1 MDNELWVH
9 PDWLRQDGLPDSD
22 DDDNDQGPS
31 LNYLDM
37 DVINDWVV
45 KLTFEKVINNRIECL
60 TGSGFFLNL
69 PNINQH
75 VVLTAAHNLISSGG
89 IRTLNLK
96 VIYNNP
102 FQIDPNN
109 PDKVIFADD
118 KKPAIIEIPVDNT
131 DQSDNIHICSN
142 YYMGTLWNYAAICIP
157 RTTSEDSR
165 GFGFSLKF
173 AHKKSFNGN
182 VHVSGFKGTMM
193 KTLRPFT
200 CMASDMTYR
209 KQCFAYQAET
219 EAGMSGSPVWVEYK
233 GYPTVVAVQ

>member
-1 MDNELWVH
+1 MDNELWAH
-9 PDWLRQDGLPDSD
+9 PDWARQDGLQENN
-22 DDDNDQGPS
+22 DDDNDQGTG

-45 KLTFEKVINNRIECL
+45 KLTFEKVINSRIECL

-69 PNINQH
+69 PNINQY
-75 VVLTAAHNLISSGG
+75 VVLTAAHNLISNG
-89 IRTLNLK
+89 IRTQNLK

-102 FQIDPNN
+102 FQIN
-109 PDKVIFADD
+109 PTNDKVIFADD

-131 DQSDNIHICSN
+131 DQSDNIHICTN
-142 YYMGTLWNYAAICIP
+142 YHLGTLWDYAVICLP
-157 RTTSEDSR
+157 RTSKDPR

-173 AHKKSFNGN
+173 AHKNSFNGN

-193 KTLRPFT
+193 KTLRPST
-200 CMASDMTYR
+200 CSASNM
-209 KQCFAYQAET
+209 CFGNHVIGYQAKT

-233 GYPTVVAVQ
+233 GYPTVIGVQ

>member
-1 MDNELWVH
+1 MDNELWAH
-9 PDWLRQDGLPDSD
+9 PDWARQDGLKENDN
-22 DDDNDQGPS
+22 DDNDQSPS
-31 LNYLDM
+31 PNYLDM

-45 KLTFEKVINNRIECL
+45 KLTFEKVIDNRIEYL

-75 VVLTAAHNLISSGG
+75 IILTAAHNLISNG

-109 PDKVIFADD
+109 LNRVIFSDD
-118 KKPAIIEIPVDNT
+118 KKPAIIEIPFDNT
-131 DQSDNIHICSN
+131 DQSDNIHICRN
-142 YYMGTLWNYAAICIP
+142 YYMGNLWNYAVICIP
-157 RTTSEDSR
+157 RTSEDPR

-173 AHKKSFNGN
+173 THKKTFNWN

-200 CMASDMTYR
+200 CSASNMTYQ
-209 KQCFAYQAET
+209 KQSLGYQAKT
-219 EAGMSGSPVWVEYK
+219 EEGMSGSPVWVEYK
-233 GYPTVVAVQ
+233 GYPTVIAVQ

>member
-1 MDNELWVH
+1 MDNELWEH
-9 PDWLRQDGLPDSD
+9 PDWARQDGLQEND
-22 DDDNDQGPS
+22 DNEDNDQGPN
-31 LNYLDM
+31 LNYLDL

-45 KLTFEKVINNRIECL
+45 KLTFEKVINNRTECL

-75 VVLTAAHNLISSGG
+75 VILTAAHNLISNG

-102 FQIDPNN
+102 FQIDQNN

-131 DQSDNIHICSN
+131 DQSNSVHICRAYN
-142 YYMGTLWNYAAICIP
+142 LGIRCHYAVICIP
-157 RTTSEDSR
+157 RISEGPR
-165 GFGFSLKF
+165 GFGFSIKF
-173 AHKKSFNGN
+173 AHKKFFNGN

-200 CMASDMTYR
+200 CPASNMTY
-209 KQCFAYQAET
+209 QEQYIMYQVKT

-233 GYPTVVAVQ
+233 GYPTVIAVQ

>member
-1 MDNELWVH
+1 MDNELWEH
-9 PDWLRQDGLPDSD
+9 PDWARQDGLQEND
-22 DDDNDQGPS
+22 DDQLEGAS

-45 KLTFEKVINNRIECL
+45 KLTFEKVINNRTECL

-75 VVLTAAHNLISSGG
+75 VVLTAAHNLISNG

-96 VIYNNP
+96 VVYNNP

-109 PDKVIFADD
+109 PDEVIFADD
-118 KKPAIIEIPVDNT
+118 KPAIIEIPVDNT
-131 DQSDNIHICSN
+131 DQSDNVHICSAH
-142 YYMGTLWNYAAICIP
+142 YLGTRWHCAVIRIP
-157 RTTSEDSR
+157 RPSEGQR
-165 GFGFSLKF
+165 GFGFSLKL
-173 AHKKSFNGN
+173 AHKKFFIGN
-182 VHVSGFKGTMM
+182 VHWHVSGFKGTMM

-200 CMASDMTYR
+200 SSASNM
-209 KQCFAYQAET
+209 AYQEQYIRYQAKT

>member
-1 MDNELWVH
+1 MDYELWEH
-9 PDWLRQDGLPDSD
+9 PDWARQDGLQEND
-22 DDDNDQGPS
+22 DDDNDEGTS

-45 KLTFEKVINNRIECL
+45 KLTFEKVINNKTECL

-69 PNINQH
+69 PNIINQH
-75 VVLTAAHNLISSGG
+75 VILTAAHNLISNGM
-89 IRTLNLK
+89 RTLNLK

-109 PDKVIFADD
+109 PDKVIFTDD

-131 DQSDNIHICSN
+131 DQSDNVHISRD
-142 YYMGTLWNYAAICIP
+142 YYLGLRWHYAVICIP
-157 RTTSEDSR
+157 RTTSEGPR
-165 GFGFSLKF
+165 GFGFSLKL
-173 AHKKSFNGN
+173 AHRKSFNGN
-182 VHVSGFKGTMM
+182 VHVSGFKGTTM

-200 CMASDMTYR
+200 CSTSNMTYQE
-209 KQCFAYQAET
+209 QCIMYKAKT
-219 EAGMSGSPVWVEYK
+219 EVGMSGSPVWVEYK

>member
-9 PDWLRQDGLPDSD
+9 PGWARQDGLQEEDN
-22 DDDNDQGPS
+22 DDNDEGPS
-31 LNYLDM
+31 LDM

-45 KLTFEKVINNRIECL
+45 KLTFEKIINNRIECL

-75 VVLTAAHNLISSGG
+75 VILTAAHNLSSNG

-109 PDKVIFADD
+109 PDKVIFADE
-118 KKPAIIEIPVDNT
+118 KKPAIIEISVDNT
-131 DQSDNIHICSN
+131 DQSDNIHICRN
-142 YYMGTLWNYAAICIP
+142 YYLGTLWNYAVICIP
-157 RTTSEDSR
+157 RTSEDPR

-173 AHKKSFNGN
+173 AAKKFLNGN
-182 VHVSGFKGTMM
+182 VLVSGFRGTTM

-200 CMASDMTYR
+200 CSASNMTYQ
-209 KQCFAYQAET
+209 KQCFGYQAKT
-219 EAGMSGSPVWVEYK
+219 EVGMSGSPVWVEYK
-233 GYPTVVAVQ
+233 GYPTVIAVQ